1 MNRIAEIARSFGVLG
16 FSAFGG
22 PTAHLGYFRTE
33 FVERR
38 RWLDDRQYSEIV
50 ALSQL
55 LPGPGSSQVGMM
67 LGYHRAGFSGM
78 AIAWLMF
85 TWPSL
90 ALMAAFALLF
100 DATSASWTLGL
111 LAAAVA
117 VVFHA
122 VTGMARS
129 MASTPR
135 AATIAVAS
143 GIAVLALPNAFTH
156 LGVIILAGLIGAF
169 SFNSLIDATP
179 PPSPLRAIP
188 AWAGIGSLVVFLGAL
203 LGAVIMG
210 GFYPAFIQ
218 AGSTVFGGG
227 HVVLPLLEK
236 LVVAPGFIKETDFLS
251 GYSAAQAVSGPMFS
265 FASYL
270 GAIYGG
276 IGGAVLASLAIFF
289 PAALL
294 SISGMYFWGR
304 WRKAPRIQA
313 AVTGINAGVVGLLGA
328 ALYDPVFTH
337 GITSVS
343 ALAIATVCWL
353 GLAHWKIPPW
363 AIAAGAA
370 LAGWVLL

>member
-135 AATIAVAS
+135 TATIAVAS

-188 AWAGIGSLVVFLGAL
+188 TWAGIGSLVVFLGAL

-236 LVVAPGFIKETDFLS
+236 LVVAPGFINETDFLS
-251 GYSAAQAVSGPMFS
+251 GYSAAQAVPGPMFS

-343 ALAIATVCWL
+343 ALAIAAVCWL